1 MILDPNVPKYVRNW
15 ARCQVTLRFLE
26 HKLECL
32 AAGAPSGFIESMFI
46 KIKGREKFIEER
58 AKPQIPKLER
68 RCRRYRALIR
78 ALAAHGSPLQYL
90 LSRREMRELI
100 GHTLHYTDRRRCENY
115 LTLQYC
121 SSDGKKLFG
130 KDHDLN
136 GLDELDLLAF
146 GFGHAPEPSAP
157 RRD

>member
-1 MILDPNVPKYVRNW
+1 MILEPNVPNYVRNW
-15 ARCQVTLRFLE
+15 AVCQLNLRCAERALKSLR
-26 HKLECL
+26 
-32 AAGAPSGFIESMFI
+32 AGEPSCFIESMFI
-46 KIKGREKFIEER
+46 RFKGREKFIVER

-78 ALAAHGSPLQYL
+78 ALAVHGSPLQYL

-100 GHTLHYTDRRRCENY
+100 GHTLHYTDRRRNEVY

-130 KDHDLN
+130 RDHDLN
-136 GLDELDLLAF
+136 GLDELDLLGF
-146 GFGHAPEPSAP
+146 GFGHAPEPPAP